1 MIPQLAGLLKPK
13 DIKAET
19 PFDVILKAWL
29 EHKVEDLPETLSKM
43 LERWKQVN
51 VMLRNGY
58 IVKVGKNNITRPY
71 KYNEVAAYI
80 VEYYHVSY
88 RTAYDDIANA
98 KRFFL
103 PVQTK
108 DEKEFGRGVLIEWCE
123 RLMLEAASLYD
134 YKSAA
139 SFAKLVA
146 EMKGLLKDDI
156 DVPAYDQ
163 VLLPHLAIVDD
174 PSELSDAFVKVEN
187 PDQLVADILARR
199 KKTKLDRLIA
209 DSEVAE
215 EVSNGSDS

>member
-13 DIKAET
+13 DIKVET
-19 PFDVILKAWL
+19 SFDVILKAWL
-29 EHKVEDLPETLSKM
+29 EHKVEELPKDLNDM

-51 VMLRNGY
+51 AMLRNGY
-58 IVKVGKNNITRPY
+58 IVTVGKNDITRPY

-123 RLMLEAASLYD
+123 RLMLESSSLGD
-134 YKSAA
+134 YKSAS
-139 SFAKLVA
+139 SFAKLIA

-156 DVPAYDQ
+156 DAPAYDQ
-163 VLLPHLAIVDD
+163 VMLPHLAIVDD
-174 PSELSDAFVKVEN
+174 PSDLSDAFVKVDN

-209 DSEVAE
+209 DSEIAE
-215 EVSNGSDS
+215 EVTNDTGS